1 MRRLLPFLSAC
12 VLLLVVSACGEEPQ
26 LDPSTGDPTKVEFA
40 SSLGVDLAAMNRSET
55 GLYTQDLVMGTG
67 LEATTGRTII
77 VHYSGWLPN
86 GTLFGTSRGDD
97 RAPSFLL
104 SDRQLIKGWAEG
116 IVGMKEGGKR
126 RLVVP
131 SDLAYGAEGRPS
143 IPPYSVLVFEVE
155 LLSVR

>member
-26 LDPSTGDPTKVEFA
+26 LDPSTGDPTKVEFD
-40 SSLGVDLAAMNRSET
+40 SDLGVDLAAMNRSET
-55 GLYTQDLVMGTG
+55 GLYMQDLVMGTG
-67 LEATTGRTII
+67 IEATTGRTII
-77 VHYSGWLPN
+77 VHYTGWLPD
-86 GTLFGTSRGDD
+86 GTRFGTSREDD
-97 RAPSFLL
+97 RATAFVL

-116 IVGMKEGGKR
+116 LVGMKEGGKR

-131 SDLAYGAEGRPS
+131 SDLAYGAEGRPG

-155 LLSVR
+155 LFSVR